1 MDGYIIMRSPS
12 QLIAIVITYFIF
24 VFKLGPWLMKNR
36 QPFDLKIVVVLYNL
50 SQIIWNFVTFMQ
62 LASHFSHFSIFCSE
76 VENSNYELG
85 IIFARLH
92 YTYVL
97 MKIYDFVDTVSF
109 QIHFNT
115 SKFNQSKLK

>member
-50 SQIIWNFVTFMQ
+50 SQIIWNFVTFVQ
-62 LASHFSHFSIFCSE
+62 
-76 VENSNYELG
+76 V
-85 IIFARLH
+85 
-92 YTYVL
+92 
-97 MKIYDFVDTVSF
+97 
-109 QIHFNT
+109 NT
-115 SKFNQSKLK
+115 LF